1 MVKRDEEGMDTIVD
15 VLEVIRT
22 RRSIGK
28 MLPHAVSRDMLDTLI
43 EAAVQA
49 PNHRLT
55 RPWRFWVLTGEAR
68 EELGDVMAEADRST
82 LDDPDSADA
91 RAALDRV
98 REKPLRAPAI
108 IVVGIEQVP
117 GDTVLSIENVEA
129 GGAAVQNLL
138 LAAHAMGL
146 AAMWRTGVSAYS
158 TGVKRHFGLAD
169 DDVLLGFVYVGYAA
183 VTPPEMER
191 TAKGKVEWWDGRRPS

>member
-1 MVKRDEEGMDTIVD
+1 MERDEEGMDTHVD
-15 VLEVIRT
+15 ALEVIRT

-28 MLPHAVSRDMLDTLI
+28 MLPDAVSRDMLDTLI

-108 IVVGIEQVP
+108 IVVGIEQAP

-146 AAMWRTGVSAYS
+146 AAMWRTGASAYN
-158 TGVKRHFGLAD
+158 TAVKRHFGLAD

-183 VTPPEMER
+183 VTPPAMER
-191 TAKGKVEWWDGRRPS
+191 TAKGKVEWWDGRRR

>member
-1 MVKRDEEGMDTIVD
+1 MDATLD

-28 MLPHAVSRDMLDTLI
+28 MRPDAVPRGELEKLI

-68 EELGDVMAEADRST
+68 EELGEVMAEAALSSLEPST
-82 LDDPDSADA
+82 GEGADA
-91 RAALDRV
+91 LLDRE
-98 REKPLRAPAI
+98 RAKPLRAPAI
-108 IVVGIEQVP
+108 VVVGIDQEP
-117 GDTVLSIENVEA
+117 SDPVLSMENVEA
-129 GGAAVQNLL
+129 GSAAIQNLL

-146 AAMWRTGVSAYS
+146 AAIWRTGASVYS
-158 TGVKRHFGLAD
+158 TSVKRHFGLGD
-169 DDVLLGFVYVGYAA
+169 EDVLLGFVYVGYPA
-183 VTPPEMER
+183 VTPPMVER
-191 TAKGKVEWWDGRRPS
+191 TAEGKVEWWDSRRRS